1 MSQYVPGLQ
10 GVPATRSAISDLD
23 GQRGILTYRGYKIVD
38 LAKQSSFEETAYL
51 LIHGHLP
58 SAEDLAEFDGKL
70 RGNRNVKYNVRE
82 IMKFLPITG
91 HPMEMLQTTVAS
103 LGMFYPG
110 EECLTGS
117 GYCGD
122 LEYVENM
129 TSKTLATMGTIV
141 AMWEHMRNG
150 DDPIKPR
157 EDLTYAENFLYMMTG
172 KEPDPLYAKIMD
184 ACLIL
189 HAEHTINA
197 STFSA
202 LVSGST
208 LAAPNQVVA
217 AAIGTLAGPLHGG
230 ANQRVLRM
238 LEEIGSPDNVEAW
251 LQETMARR
259 GTVWGF
265 GHREYKVKDP
275 RAVILQGL
283 MEELREHKGGEVSP
297 LFDVAMRLEEAAAER
312 LGPKGIHPNVDFY
325 SGILYS
331 EMGIPSDQFTPIFAI
346 ARSAGWLAHWR
357 EQLVNNRIYRPTQE
371 YIGENIR
378 SYVPMADRG

>member
-23 GQRGILTYRGYKIVD
+23 GQKGILTYRGYKIVD
-38 LAKQSSFEETAYL
+38 LARHSTFEETAYL
-51 LIHGHLP
+51 LIHGELP
-58 SAEDLAEFDGKL
+58 SAEELARFDDKL
-70 RGNRNVKYNVRE
+70 RRNRHVKYNVRE

-91 HPMEMLQTTVAS
+91 HPMEMLQTAVAS

-117 GYCGD
+117 GSCAD
-122 LEYVENM
+122 LDYVENM
-129 TSKTLATMGTIV
+129 TVKTLATMGTIV

-150 DDPIKPR
+150 EDPVSPR
-157 EDLTYAENFLYMMTG
+157 ADMGYAENLLYMLTG
-172 KEPDPLYAKIMD
+172 EEPDPLHARIMD
-184 ACLIL
+184 ACLVL

-197 STFSA
+197 STFAA
-202 LVSGST
+202 LVCGST

-217 AAIGTLAGPLHGG
+217 SAVGTLAGPLHGG
-230 ANQRVLRM
+230 ANQRVLQM
-238 LEEIGSPDNVEAW
+238 LEEIGSPDNVDAW
-251 LQETMARR
+251 LQETLANR

-275 RAVILQGL
+275 RAVILQER
-283 MEELREHKGGEVSP
+283 MEELREHKDGDVSP
-297 LFDVAMRLEEAAAER
+297 LFDIAVRLEEEGAKR

-325 SGILYS
+325 SGILYA
-331 EMGIPSDQFTPIFAI
+331 EMGIPSDQFTPLFAI
-346 ARSAGWLAHWR
+346 SRTAGWLAHWR

-371 YIGENIR
+371 YVGER
-378 SYVPMADRG
+378 VREYVPLDER